1 MRGRPGFSRIMPETM
16 GQFVLLRDSGAT
28 PTLWSQ
34 FAQSFSCM
42 LPGYRVSQP
51 NVFVSPEKLVMEEEQ
66 LEGRCEPLRDLLVCS
81 KQGILRMARKF
92 PGLLDTCPHDLQL
105 RLIILKVCVRPL
117 RRVRHLW
124 GRLWTSVPFQIYCCH
139 SSRSSSP
146 LAMWRAWW
154 SYSHDCSFRHH
165 GTT

>member
-1 MRGRPGFSRIMPETM
+1 MPETM

-105 RLIILKVCVRPL
+105 RLIILKVCALCGECGTAFVGAP
-117 RRVRHLW
+117 VDFCA
-124 GRLWTSVPFQIYCCH
+124 VPN
-139 SSRSSSP
+139 
-146 LAMWRAWW
+146 LLL
-154 SYSHDCSFRHH
+154 SFE
-165 GTT
+165 